1 MENSLSIGP
10 RKLSHFALFAVA
22 VAIVL
27 TGIIVYRDAIWR
39 TVSAPVMVDVVI
51 ASVPSQAEAF
61 IDGAPVGKTPLKVP
75 VKQGQHSVELRRP
88 GYVETSRAFYA
99 AYIGSLVAKTQIV
112 ERELTIELKPV
123 VVPSAPPASVVL
135 PSPMT
140 STVQTVRDPAIE
152 KQISDLRSMIM
163 ANPGES
169 ITVGALQER
178 VRLQS
183 DEIKSLRDDVR
194 DVREQSKWFI
204 GALVTVLV
212 GVVAA
217 VFAVLQAFPRKG
229 SDG

>member
-1 MENSLSIGP
+1 MTSSLSIGP
-10 RKLSHFALFAVA
+10 RKLSQFALFAAVVA
-22 VAIVL
+22 AVL
-27 TGIIVYRDAIWR
+27 TGFIVYRDVIWR
-39 TVSAPVMVDVVI
+39 TVSAPVMVDIVI
-51 ASVPSQAEAF
+51 ASVPSQADAF
-61 IDGAPVGKTPLKVP
+61 VDGAPVGKTPLKIP
-75 VKQGQHSVELRRP
+75 VKQGQHSVELRKL

-99 AYIGSLVAKTQIV
+99 AYIGTKTQNV
-112 ERELTIELKPV
+112 ERELTIELKPAV
-123 VVPSAPPASVVL
+123 SLSTQTVNTVPPA
-135 PSPMT
+135 PMVP
-140 STVQTVRDPAIE
+140 TVQAVRDPSIE

-169 ITVGALQER
+169 ITVSALQER

-229 SDG
+229 SNA